1 MDAAYRR
8 QHTGDVLVR
17 VLATGT
23 FDLLHPGH
31 IHYLSEAKKFG
42 DELYV
47 IVARESMIRH
57 KPRPIVPDGQRLEMV
72 SSLKIVDKALLGS
85 ESDIFDPIMQI
96 KPDIIA
102 LGYDQGFDSDKLEKD
117 LHSRGFD
124 CKVVRIESSHNCSLC
139 GSGKIVKKVLERYQ
153 E

>member
-1 MDAAYRR
+1 MLVYRR

-23 FDLLHPGH
+23 FDILHPGH
-31 IHYLSEAKKFG
+31 IHYLSEAKKLG

-47 IVARESMIRH
+47 IIARESMIRH
-57 KPRPIVPDGQRLEMV
+57 KPKPIITDEQRLEMV

-96 KPDIIA
+96 KPNVIA
-102 LGYDQGFDSDKLEKD
+102 LGYDQLFDVGQLEKQ

-124 CKVVRIESSHNCSLC
+124 CKVVRIESSLNCSLC

-153 E
+153 K

>member
-1 MDAAYRR
+1 MLVYRR

-31 IHYLSEAKKFG
+31 IHYLSEAKKLG

-47 IVARESMIRH
+47 IIARESMIRH
-57 KPRPIVPDGQRLEMV
+57 KPKPIITDEQRLEMV

-96 KPDIIA
+96 KPNIIA
-102 LGYDQGFDSDKLEKD
+102 LGYDQLFDARQLEKQ

-124 CKVVRIESSHNCSLC
+124 CKVVRIESSLNCSLC

-153 E
+153 K